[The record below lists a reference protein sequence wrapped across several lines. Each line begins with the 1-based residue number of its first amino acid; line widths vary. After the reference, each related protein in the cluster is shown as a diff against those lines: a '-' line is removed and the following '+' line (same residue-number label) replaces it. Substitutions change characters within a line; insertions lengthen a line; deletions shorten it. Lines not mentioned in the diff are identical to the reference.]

1 MRVTDD
7 SDKVIINYDPLL
19 DNEIDIDAPYI
30 DYSYA
35 LDQTTIE
42 EPSNGVYDTLFYN
55 DTKIL
60 IVGKIAEVEIR
71 FYSTE
76 NPNEKYRTGQK
87 HFKGKI
93 MDIQQIQGESGTGY
107 TIRVD
112 TSKEWYGKVENLSI
126 GREYVEKTKTRCIA
140 ILTFNEH
147 GRIISELIIPIA
159 DWFSSKVYLNS
170 AIVFDETTDVAYKV
184 GDIVDLVI
192 YVKVKDEEAA
202 KAGKIKV
209 KNEDVTGRIC
219 DLQLTQRAVTEIDED
234 GVSWTRTVYYYIVSI
249 DKSTQ
254 YNKSVL
260 KIASTVIRSMV
271 LHPIIPE
278 V

>member
-147 GRIISELIIPIA
+147 GRVISELVIPIA

>member
-147 GRIISELIIPIA
+147 GRVISELVIPIA

-209 KNEDVTGRIC
+209 KNEDVTGRIS

>member
-19 DNEIDIDAPYI
+19 DNEIDVDAPYI

-60 IVGKIAEVEIR
+60 IVGKVAEVEIR

-126 GREYVEKTKTRCIA
+126 GHEYVEKTKTRCIA

-147 GRIISELIIPIA
+147 GRVISELVIPIA

-170 AIVFDETTDVAYKV
+170 AIVFDETADVAYKV

-192 YVKVKDEEAA
+192 YVKIKDEEAA

-219 DLQLTQRAVTEIDED
+219 DLQLTQRSVTEIDED

-254 YNKSVL
+254 YNKSIL

>member
-147 GRIISELIIPIA
+147 GRVISELVIPIA

-219 DLQLTQRAVTEIDED
+219 DLQLTQRSVTEIDED

>member
-60 IVGKIAEVEIR
+60 IVGKVAEVEIR

-147 GRIISELIIPIA
+147 GRVISELVIPIA